1 MFHKILFFK
10 DFFCLFGYILLE
22 FVFLYT
28 LFQNFIMYIYGAS
41 GHGRVII
48 DLIESYEKIHGIFD
62 DNLEKKEI
70 LGYPVLGP
78 IPKDYIFKSSLF
90 IAIGDNITR
99 RRLAMEL
106 SSRVRFA
113 NIIHDSAIFSKRAF
127 LGSGCVV
134 MEGAIIKV
142 NCTIGDHVIINT
154 GASVDHDCLI
164 GDYVH
169 IAPQA
174 TLCGGITVGEGSLIG
189 ANAIILPGVKIGR
202 WCTIGAGSIV
212 HQDIPD
218 GQKWIGNKLIMDS
231 APVAVVK

>member
-1 MFHKILFFK
+1 
-10 DFFCLFGYILLE
+10 
-22 FVFLYT
+22 
-28 LFQNFIMYIYGAS
+28 MYIYGAS

-48 DLIESYEKIHGIFD
+48 DLIESYEKIHGVFD
-62 DNLEKKEI
+62 DNIEKLEI

-78 IPKDYIFKSSLF
+78 IPDNFIFNSSIH
-90 IAIGDNITR
+90 IAIGDNATR
-99 RRLAMEL
+99 KRIALEL
-106 SSRVRFA
+106 SGRVRFA
-113 NIIHDSAIFSKRAF
+113 NIIHDSAIFSKRAN

-142 NCTIGDHVIINT
+142 NCILGDHVIINT

-164 GDYVH
+164 EDYVH

-212 HQDIPD
+212 NKDVPD
-218 GQKWIGNKLIMDS
+218 GKKWIGNKIIMDH
-231 APVAVVK
+231 VTIDTIE